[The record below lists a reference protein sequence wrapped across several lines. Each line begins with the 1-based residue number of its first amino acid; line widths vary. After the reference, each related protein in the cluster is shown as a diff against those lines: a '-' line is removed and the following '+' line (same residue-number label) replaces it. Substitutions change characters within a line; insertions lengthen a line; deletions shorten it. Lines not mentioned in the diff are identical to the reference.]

1 MSDDELLDDAEKH
14 VETIYAASLKS
25 IRDVISD
32 FHMALD
38 LRENGGTAGW
48 KALLD
53 IQKILDMPWVQGVEQ
68 TRRRTGK

>member
-1 MSDDELLDDAEKH
+1 MISEAERRT
-14 VETIYAASLKS
+14 EQEISAEQAQLES
-25 IRDVISD
+25 IRQIILD

-53 IQKILDMPWVQGVEQ
+53 IQKVLDMPWVQGVEQ
-68 TRRRTGK
+68 TRRREGK

>member
-1 MSDDELLDDAEKH
+1 MSDTEPTLDAGAERLAQMQLIK
-14 VETIYAASLKS
+14 EI
-25 IRDVISD
+25 IRD

-53 IQKILDMPWVQGVEQ
+53 IQKILDMPWVQGAEQ

>member
-1 MSDDELLDDAEKH
+1 MSDDETATVDL
-14 VETIYAASLKS
+14 
-25 IRDVISD
+25 IRQIIQD
-32 FHMALD
+32 FHLALD

-53 IQKILDMPWVQGVEQ
+53 IQKVLDMPWVQGVEQ